1 MPLGGRVRQISE
13 FKANLVYRVSSW
25 IDRATQKNC
34 LEKQKKI
41 KDNQTFSF
49 FVNLCMMNT
58 LTIMMVNIG
67 NSGQL
72 VEGLSFFHVGCGN

>member
-34 LEKQKKI
+34 LEKQKK
-41 KDNQTFSF
+41 N
-49 FVNLCMMNT
+49 
-58 LTIMMVNIG
+58 
-67 NSGQL
+67 
-72 VEGLSFFHVGCGN
+72 